1 MTDNNTTRRR
11 FLQTTGGAAAAVA
24 LAGCSGGG
32 DDDEGE
38 QDDTD
43 TRTTEPETETTER
56 EQVQSDKTY
65 RRTNST
71 MTTFDPVALTDEAS
85 IYVAHNLFDALT
97 NYPNGDAQT
106 VENLLAEELE
116 ITGGGSE
123 ITVTLRDDVSFTGD
137 YGDVTASDVV
147 YSFERL
153 AASDNSR
160 RASFLLG
167 DLGVQHETNSDG
179 AYVPGSMAIEAADE
193 KTVNITLDSPFHAIA
208 EILAYDSFA
217 IHPEGIVGDI
227 EGYDG
232 DMSYEEFAQ
241 ENPVGAGAFTLDHW
255 DSGSEAVLNAR
266 PIDDYHEEGP
276 YVSSVHFRIAEDP
289 NALYTYTV
297 INENA
302 DHPVIPNAQ
311 YDPDKVSIE
320 SRDSK
325 GRDYGTYGPLEN
337 GRTVSYYQVEEIV
350 TYYIAFNQ
358 QNVPKP
364 VRQAFAHVTN
374 QDQIVNEV
382 LKKPGKTA
390 PHYVPPGIFPGGVEN
405 YESHAEEYPYGIDE
419 TRIGEA
425 QSIMEEAGYGD
436 DNMYELEFTTYE
448 SGFWEETASILRDQL
463 ASAYIDLSVQPTQ
476 FSTLIE
482 RGRNG
487 DLAAYTLGWGM
498 DYPAPDNF
506 LKLLNPPQTD
516 TSLSA
521 PISYVDWDPEESEA
535 AQQAADAWQQ
545 FKDNPDPEGGQEA
558 RNEAYLAMEEA
569 NWEDVVFLNIYHPI
583 TEGMDYQWVNRP
595 RFGGAGPA
603 SQKFANISIDDRE

>member
-1 MTDNNTTRRR
+1 MTDNDTTRRR
-11 FLQTTGGAAAAVA
+11 FLQATGGAAAAVA

-32 DDDEGE
+32 DGGDDES
-38 QDDTD
+38 QDED
-43 TRTTEPETETTER
+43 RTAEPETETTTR

-65 RRTNST
+65 RRINST
-71 MTTFDPVALTDEAS
+71 MTTFDPVAGTDEAS
-85 IYVAHNLFDALT
+85 IYLVHSLFDALT
-97 NYPNGDAQT
+97 NYPNGDAQSI
-106 VENLLAEELE
+106 ENLLAEELE

-123 ITVTLRDDVSFTGD
+123 VTVTLRDDIAFNGD

-153 AASDNSR
+153 AASTNSR

-167 DLGVQHETNSDG
+167 DLGVSHERDG
-179 AYVPGSMAIEAADE
+179 DDAYVPGSMAIEATDE
-193 KTVNITLDSPFHAIA
+193 KTVEMSLDAPFHAIA

-227 EGYDG
+227 DGYDG

-241 ENPVGAGAFTLDHW
+241 ENPIGAGAFTLDHW
-255 DSGSEAVLNAR
+255 DSGSEAVINAR
-266 PIDDYHEEGP
+266 PIGDYHGNGP
-276 YVSSVHFRIAEDP
+276 YVSSIHFQVVEDS
-289 NALYTYTV
+289 NARYTYTV

-302 DHPVIPNAQ
+302 DHPVVPNAQ
-311 YDPDKVSIE
+311 YDPDKVTVE

-337 GRTVSYYQVEEIV
+337 GRTVPYYQVEEIV

-358 QNVPKP
+358 KNVPKP

-374 QDQIVNEV
+374 QDQIVNDV
-382 LKKPGKTA
+382 LKKPAKTA
-390 PHYVPPGIFPGGVEN
+390 PHYVPPGIFPGGVEK
-405 YESHAEEYPYGIDE
+405 YESHAEDYPYGIDE
-419 TRIGEA
+419 NRIPEA
-425 QSIMEEAGYGD
+425 QSIMEEAGYSD
-436 DNMYELEFTTYE
+436 DDMYELEFTTYE
-448 SGFWEETASILRDQL
+448 SGFWEETAGILRDQL
-463 ASAYIDLSVQPTQ
+463 ASAYIDLSVTPTK
-476 FSTLIE
+476 FSTLTE

-487 DLAAYTLGWGM
+487 DLDAYTLGWGM

-535 AQQAADAWQQ
+535 TQNAADAWQQ

-558 RNEAYLAMEEA
+558 RNEAYIAMEEA
-569 NWEDVVFLNIYHPI
+569 NWEDVVFLDIYHPI
-583 TEGMDYQWVNRP
+583 TEAMDYPWVTRP

-603 SQKFANISIDDRE
+603 SQKLAKVSIDDRD